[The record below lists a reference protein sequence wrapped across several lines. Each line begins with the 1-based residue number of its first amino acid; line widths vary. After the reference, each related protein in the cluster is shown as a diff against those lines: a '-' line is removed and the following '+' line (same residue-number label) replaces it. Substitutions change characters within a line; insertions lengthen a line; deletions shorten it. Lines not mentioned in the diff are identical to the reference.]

1 MYNIICYVKSWYL
14 KFWNIMNSIILL
26 YVYGVYY
33 ILYHTIL
40 YYMFIIYT
48 YYIYIYIYLKKYILL
63 YIIYTYYT
71 LYTIIIYFI
80 LLHLLVY
87 ESDDSTSSAN
97 RSRQL
102 CRFELKRFHQRPD
115 ATERCGDGME
125 RCVLWDTPIV
135 KCWMSL
141 LYFFS

>member
-1 MYNIICYVKSWYL
+1 MFMEYTI
-14 KFWNIMNSIILL
+14 
-26 YVYGVYY
+26 YY
-33 ILYHTIL
+33 IIPLYTICL
-40 YYMFIIYT
+40 SYILT
-48 YYIYIYIYLKKYILL
+48 IYIFFKKIYITIYY
-63 YIIYTYYT
+63 IYTYYT

-115 ATERCGDGME
+115 TTERCGDGME

-141 LYFFS
+141 LYFF